1 MFNRGAVL
9 VALAVVAVAFW
20 QGHRIGYAS
29 AVSVHESELLAQIEA
44 GHKLDAARRQ
54 VAFERDQ
61 LARELEEEAHADPIA
76 VEHCLGPGRVRR
88 LNAIR

>member
-1 MFNRGAVL
+1 MLNRAAVL
-9 VALAVVAVAFW
+9 VALAVVAVVFW

-29 AVSVHESELLAQIEA
+29 AVSAHESELLAQIEA
-44 GHKLDAARRQ
+44 GQKLDAARRR
-54 VAFERDQ
+54 VAFERGQ
-61 LARELEEEAHADPIA
+61 LARELEEEAHADPIT